1 MVVAITIRTNL
12 FGLGSLTDLAAK
24 LYVLNET
31 ATKNKM
37 PIMVTL
43 GVNKGAPAK
52 YMTAQSDKADKIR
65 RVGKFIFIFWMNRCI
80 FYRARK

>member
-1 MVVAITIRTNL
+1 
-12 FGLGSLTDLAAK
+12 
-24 LYVLNET
+24 
-31 ATKNKM
+31 
-37 PIMVTL
+37 MVTL